1 MVDDVE
7 QFAIYP
13 ANDPTRKMFNVHCHW
28 MHQMGADLDKVELKF
43 LKNQLPTLRVNVDI
57 EDGHPIMI
65 FPQSLVV
72 SLAQM
77 GEEIPAIAHLLKL

>member
-1 MVDDVE
+1 
-7 QFAIYP
+7 
-13 ANDPTRKMFNVHCHW
+13 
-28 MHQMGADLDKVELKF
+28 MGADLDKVELKF